1 MGAQKVDY
9 ISSLD
14 FAVLRFYNEAR
25 QQEWDQGEVISLEYL
40 GNAIAGETGEA
51 CNVIKKIVRNRA
63 GLKGSG
69 ASIKDLANELADIII
84 YADLIARKE
93 NIDLGAAIREK
104 FNATSDKLKLKTRL
118 P

>member
-1 MGAQKVDY
+1 MEKNAYMD
-9 ISSLD
+9 SLD
-14 FAVLRFYNEAR
+14 LGVLRFYNEKR

-51 CNVIKKIVRNRA
+51 CNVIKKIVRQRA
-63 GLKGSG
+63 GLRGSQATPG
-69 ASIKDLANELADIII
+69 DLANELADIII

-93 NIDLGAAIREK
+93 NIDLAKAVREK
-104 FNATSDKLKLKTRL
+104 FNATSDKLGLATRL